1 MAASSAMRTSIG
13 PYRVIDYIGAGG
25 MGAVY
30 RVVHRTT
37 GEVAAAKVLSTSAVG
52 STGLER
58 FRKEARI
65 HQTLS
70 HPNIAQVHE
79 YLEFENI
86 PCLVME
92 FVDGVTLEERL
103 RREGPMAQAEAVRV
117 FSALA
122 DAVSYVHQRGIV
134 HRDLKPNNV
143 KLDSTGTVKLLD
155 FGIATAPGDPRL
167 TSTGNVVGTLQSLAP
182 EQLTTGRAEPRS
194 DLWALG
200 IVFYE
205 MLVGRPPFTAS
216 APGLLSEKI
225 LKGSYTP
232 PSQYRPELHHDI
244 DRIIARCLRVNV
256 DDRYASAEALL
267 TDLRNLPVGGQHSA
281 SARWTPGGGSS
292 ALPNSGEITSTIS
305 RHWRLVASGGAAL
318 AALAFLIWSLRSTP
332 EPIAPGAG
340 PTARAL
346 DSARASRS
354 PDSVRPSVTPTTAST
369 DPMSLRRV
377 DIRVLEGEAEVL
389 RDGQRVGIT
398 PYMLEAP
405 IGTEVSL
412 VLRRAGCEDTP
423 IRLRIAEGMDA
434 IMESMRRC
442 RTP

>member
-37 GEVAAAKVLSTSAVG
+37 GEVAAAKVLSSSAVD

-65 HQTLS
+65 HRTLT

-79 YLEFENI
+79 YLEVENV

-92 FVDGVTLEERL
+92 YVDGVTLEERL
-103 RREGPMAQAEAVRV
+103 RRDGRMAVPEAVRV

-143 KLDSTGTVKLLD
+143 KLDSTGAVKLLD

-167 TSTGNVVGTLQSLAP
+167 TATGNVVGTLQSLAP

-194 DLWALG
+194 DVWALG

-205 MLVGRPPFTAS
+205 MLMGRPPFMAS

-225 LKGSYTP
+225 LKGVYTP
-232 PSQYRPELHHDI
+232 PSQDRSDVPNEI
-244 DRIIARCLRVNV
+244 DRIVARCLRVDV
-256 DDRYASAEALL
+256 DDRYASVEALL
-267 TDLRNLPVGGQHSA
+267 TDLRHLPPSVQQSTT
-281 SARWTPGGGSS
+281 ARWAPDGASS
-292 ALPNSGEITSTIS
+292 AADHSVETSHTPF
-305 RHWRLVASGGAAL
+305 RQWRLVASGVAAF
-318 AALAFLIWSLRSTP
+318 AALAFLVWSLRATP
-332 EPIAPGAG
+332 EPAEPGGVASV
-340 PTARAL
+340 RAL
-346 DSARASRS
+346 DSVRASRTL
-354 PDSVRPSVTPTTAST
+354 DSSRREVRPTPT

-398 PYMLEAP
+398 PYTLEAP

>member
-1 MAASSAMRTSIG
+1 MAAGSAMRTSIG
-13 PYRVIDYIGAGG
+13 PYRVIDFIGAGG

-37 GEVAAAKVLSTSAVG
+37 GEVAAAKVLSSSAVG
-52 STGLER
+52 TTGLER

-65 HQTLS
+65 HRTLS
-70 HPNIAQVHE
+70 HPNIARVHD
-79 YLEFENI
+79 YLEVENI
-86 PCLVME
+86 PCLVMD

-103 RREGPMAQAEAVRV
+103 RREGPMALPEAVRV

-143 KLDSTGTVKLLD
+143 KLDSTGAVKLLD

-205 MLVGRPPFTAS
+205 MLTGHPPFTAS
-216 APGLLSEKI
+216 APGLLGEKI
-225 LKGSYTP
+225 LKGAYTP
-232 PSQYRPELHHDI
+232 PSQHRPDLHHDV
-244 DRIIARCLRVNV
+244 DRIVARCLRVNV

-267 TDLRNLPVGGQHSA
+267 TDLRNLPVSGQHSA
-281 SARWTPGGGSS
+281 SARWTPLGASTS
-292 ALPNSGEITSTIS
+292 LPHSNEITQGLT
-305 RHWRLVASGGAAL
+305 RQWRLVASGAAAF
-318 AALAFLIWSLRSTP
+318 AALAFLIWSMRATP
-332 EPIAPGAG
+332 EPNTPGVG
-340 PTARAL
+340 PSARAL

-354 PDSVRPSVTPTTAST
+354 ADSSRPTVTPNTAAI

-389 RDGQRVGIT
+389 RDGQRVGTT
-398 PYMLEAP
+398 PYLLEAP
-405 IGTEVSL
+405 IGAEVSL

-442 RTP
+442 RRP